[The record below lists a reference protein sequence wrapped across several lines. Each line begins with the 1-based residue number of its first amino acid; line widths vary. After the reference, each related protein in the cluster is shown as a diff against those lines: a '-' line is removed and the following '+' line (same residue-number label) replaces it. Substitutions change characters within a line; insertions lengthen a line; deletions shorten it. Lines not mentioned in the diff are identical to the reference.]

1 MIGVGE
7 QFPEFQLVGVSGN
20 MGNLHEEWLDA
31 DQDFITVKSWQ
42 LKDWS
47 VIYFYPK
54 DFTFICPTEIVGMD
68 NLMAETYEVYGIS
81 PDNEYCK
88 WNWKTSD
95 EHAPLYGTTHPL
107 LADCNNELAKTLGIV
122 SDEGVPYR
130 ATYIV
135 DPEGII
141 QHISINALNTGR
153 NANEI
158 LRTLQALIAGGLTGC
173 EWNPGDDFV
182 A

>member
-20 MGNLHEEWLDA
+20 MSNLHEEWLDA
-31 DQDFITVKSWQ
+31 DHDFITVKSWQ

-81 PDNEYCK
+81 PDNEYCN
-88 WNWKTSD
+88 WYWKTSD

-107 LADCNNELAKTLGIV
+107 LADCNNELAKKLGIV

-158 LRTLQALIAGGLTGC
+158 LRTLQALKAGGLTGC

>member
-1 MIGVGE
+1 MAI
-7 QFPEFQLVGVSGN
+7 
-20 MGNLHEEWLDA
+20 NLHEEWLDA
-31 DQDFITVKSWQ
+31 DHDFITVKSWQ

-68 NLMAETYEVYGIS
+68 NLMAETYEVYGVS

-107 LADCNNELAKTLGIV
+107 LADCNNELAKKLVIV

-158 LRTLQALIAGGLTGC
+158 LRTLQALKAGGLTGC

>member
-7 QFPEFQLVGVSGN
+7 EFPHTTLNGVVGINPDKVIKQVYTDDVQGN
-20 MGNLHEEWLDA
+20 W
-31 DQDFITVKSWQ
+31 K
-42 LKDWS
+42 
-47 VIYFYPK
+47 VIFFYPK

-88 WNWKTSD
+88 WNWKTTD

-107 LADCNNELAKTLGIV
+107 LADCNNELAKKLGIV

-135 DPEGII
+135 DPDGII

-158 LRTLQALIAGGLTGC
+158 LRTLQALKAGGLTGC